1 MEIDL
6 SLPRDSQ
13 KMFFDLYMLT
23 EGIFRVFYF
32 IFCAIITDLNQR
44 TITALCQGERFH
56 LK

>member
-13 KMFFDLYMLT
+13 KMFFDLYMLN